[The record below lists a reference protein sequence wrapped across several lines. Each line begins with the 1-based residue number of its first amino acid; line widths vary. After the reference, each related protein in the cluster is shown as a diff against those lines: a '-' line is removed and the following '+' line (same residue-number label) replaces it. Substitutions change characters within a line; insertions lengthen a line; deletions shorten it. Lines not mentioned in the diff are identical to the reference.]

1 MKKRLLIDFV
11 LLVLAGVLIWFDQFT
26 KGLVMTHLTDGKQ
39 IVVWEGVFKIVSH
52 RNTGAVWGILSNKT
66 DLLSIVTCI
75 ILLAVLGL
83 FFLIKWEH
91 KRLRAMKLITVFVI
105 AGAVGNLID
114 RIKLK
119 YVVDFLY
126 FELIDFPVFNVADC
140 YITVSMILILILVI
154 FYYKDEDFNL
164 IWPKRS
170 QSPATDSQTDS
181 E

>member
-1 MKKRLLIDFV
+1 MKKRIMIDILLLAI
-11 LLVLAGVLIWFDQFT
+11 AGVLIWFDQFT
-26 KGLVMTHLTDGKQ
+26 KGLVVKNLTGGKQ
-39 IVVWEGVFKIVSH
+39 VIIWEGVFKIVSH
-52 RNTGAVWGILSNKT
+52 KNTGAVWGIMSNKT
-66 DLLSIVTCI
+66 DLLSLVTCI
-75 ILLAVLGL
+75 ILIAVLVL
-83 FFLIKWEH
+83 FFMIKWEH
-91 KRLRAMKLITVFVI
+91 KRLRPMKLIAMFVI

-164 IWPKRS
+164 IWPKKS
-170 QSPATDSQTDS
+170 K
-181 E
+181 